1 MSRRRSTPWIH
12 RWSRFLIGGIA
23 ILGAVITGYLAISHF
38 QGQAVACP
46 TSGCDAVLSSKY
58 AKLGGLPLSLFGTLA
73 YASMALFSLGPLALS
88 DSQQKD
94 LRKKLEDW
102 TWLLLLAGAIAMV
115 VFSGYLMWLLFF
127 KINAGICIYCVAS
140 ATFTM
145 SMLLLTLFGRS
156 WPDIGQVF
164 FVGIVVAIVAVIGT
178 LIFYE
183 SVTGGPFPEPN
194 KELLPITTNSG
205 PAEIALAEHLTSV
218 DAKMYGAYWC
228 PHCHDQKQL
237 FGKEAFSKVSYVEC
251 DPNGPNAKPD
261 LCAAAKVKSYPT
273 WNIKGK
279 VVPGTQALTE
289 LGKVSAYT
297 GPQNFKN
304 VVEGAIAPPPK

>member
-23 ILGAVITGYLAISHF
+23 ILGAVITGYLTISHF

-58 AKLGGLPLSLFGTLA
+58 AKLGGLPLSLFGTFA
-73 YASMALFSLGPLALS
+73 YASMALFSLGPLALR

-140 ATFTM
+140 AIFAV
-145 SMLLLTLFGRS
+145 SMLLLTLLGRA

-164 FVGIVVAIVAVIGT
+164 FIGIVVVVIAVIGT
-178 LIFYE
+178 LMFYS
-183 SVTGGPFPEPN
+183 SVAGGLQATT
-194 KELLPITTNSG
+194 KEMLPVTTNSG
-205 PAEIALAEHLTSV
+205 PAELALAEHLTSV

-228 PHCHDQKQL
+228 SHCHDQKQL
-237 FGKEAFSKVSYVEC
+237 FGKEAVSKMPYIEC
-251 DPNGPNAKPD
+251 DPNGPNAKSD
-261 LCAAAKVKSYPT
+261 LCTAAKVKSYPT
-273 WNIKGK
+273 WKIKGK
-279 VVPGTQALTE
+279 EFPGTQSLTE

-304 VVEGAIAPPPK
+304 VVEGAIAPPLK